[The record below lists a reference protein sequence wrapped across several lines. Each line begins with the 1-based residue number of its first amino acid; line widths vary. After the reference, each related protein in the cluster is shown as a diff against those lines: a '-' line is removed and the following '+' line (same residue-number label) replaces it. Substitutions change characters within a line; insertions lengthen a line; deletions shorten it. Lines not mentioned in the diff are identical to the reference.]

1 LVEAIN
7 ALGSLRSH
15 IRTYRLAPPLNTEA
29 HDGAIVIVVRRL
41 TIERGRP
48 PIDREARILCI
59 ILHPYLNKTP
69 AEGKSATRVF
79 EAGHANTV
87 AAEREFLIRFQFCT
101 A

>member
-1 LVEAIN
+1 MRVGLMDCRR
-7 ALGSLRSH
+7 L
-15 IRTYRLAPPLNTEA
+15 RTYRHAPPLNTEA

-69 AEGKSATRVF
+69 AEGKSVVSELAP
-79 EAGHANTV
+79 E
-87 AAEREFLIRFQFCT
+87 E
-101 A
+101 